1 MKRKYVPSTEE
12 EKEYIE
18 TYDGSAYEK
27 PSITADV
34 VIMTLIPGRGLGV
47 LLTRRDEFPYKG
59 RWALPGGF
67 VGISESIEDTA
78 QRKLEEK
85 AGIKNIPFYQFGT
98 FGAVD
103 RDPRMRVISV
113 SYMAFVP
120 VDRLSLAPGVGADQA
135 GIFLITGSGRD
146 RTFVKD
152 SLSIKEEDL
161 AFDHAEIIDTA
172 MMRLR
177 NRIDY
182 TDDALA
188 FVNAD
193 SFTITQVREIFES
206 VKGKKEDPGNFRRD
220 FIKKYEKTGIVESIK
235 AAKSGDV
242 GRPAVVYR
250 IIRKEKKHENNPS
263 G

>member
-1 MKRKYVPSTEE
+1 MKREYVPSTEK

-34 VIMTLIPGRGLGV
+34 VIMTLIPGKGLGV
-47 LLTRRDEFPYKG
+47 LLTRRSEFPYKG
-59 RWALPGGF
+59 QWALPGGF
-67 VGISESIEDTA
+67 VGISEDIEDTA
-78 QRKLEEK
+78 RRKLKEK
-85 AGIKNIPFYQFGT
+85 AGITDIPFYQFGT

-120 VDRLSLAPGVGADQA
+120 IDRLSPSPGVGADQA
-135 GIFLITGSGRD
+135 GIFLITGSGHD

-152 SLSIKEEDL
+152 DIVIKEEDL
-161 AFDHAEIIDTA
+161 AFDHAEIIDVA
-172 MMRLR
+172 MTRLR

-188 FVNAD
+188 FVDAD

-206 VKGKKEDPGNFRRD
+206 VKGRKEDPGNFRRD
-220 FIKKYEKTGIVESIK
+220 FIKKYEKTGIVESVK
-235 AAKSGDV
+235 VLKSGDV
-242 GRPAVVYR
+242 GRPAVAYR
-250 IIRKEKKHENNPS
+250 ITRKKNGHEDVTR
-263 G
+263 